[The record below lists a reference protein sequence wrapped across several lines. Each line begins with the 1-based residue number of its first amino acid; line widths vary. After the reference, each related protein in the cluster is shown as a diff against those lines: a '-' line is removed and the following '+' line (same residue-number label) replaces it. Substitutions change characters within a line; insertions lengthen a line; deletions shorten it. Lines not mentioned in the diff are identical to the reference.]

1 MLEPLFKG
9 LRLTGSPA
17 AARMS
22 TAVSR
27 SSRTRGPLGPG
38 RGGGGLFDG
47 QVDAVIVINTDDLDF
62 DFLPLREVVF
72 HIIDIRIGDLGDVNQ
87 TGPAAGQ
94 RYERPKFCDACHL
107 SIYNRTYTKLHTAPM
122 ILLEF
127 SPGSLSFSPA
137 DGPYLPVCG
146 GL

>member
-62 DFLPLREVVF
+62 DFLPGEKVF
-72 HIIDIRIGDLGDVNQ
+72 IITN
-87 TGPAAGQ
+87 
-94 RYERPKFCDACHL
+94 
-107 SIYNRTYTKLHTAPM
+107 
-122 ILLEF
+122 
-127 SPGSLSFSPA
+127 
-137 DGPYLPVCG
+137 
-146 GL
+146 